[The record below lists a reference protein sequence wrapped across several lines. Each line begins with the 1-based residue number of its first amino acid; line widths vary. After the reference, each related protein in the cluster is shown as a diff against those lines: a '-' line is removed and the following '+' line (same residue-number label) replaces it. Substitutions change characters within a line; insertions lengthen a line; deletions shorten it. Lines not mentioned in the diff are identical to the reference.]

1 MVTAGGRPA
10 WLPSRPGL
18 VAWWLWALVV
28 LGLAAL
34 PWFDRLLRLA
44 GRADLIVFDLAGVP
58 LVLAIVSTATVGA
71 VLANPVCGFGC

>member
-1 MVTAGGRPA
+1 
-10 WLPSRPGL
+10 
-18 VAWWLWALVV
+18 
-28 LGLAAL
+28 LAAL